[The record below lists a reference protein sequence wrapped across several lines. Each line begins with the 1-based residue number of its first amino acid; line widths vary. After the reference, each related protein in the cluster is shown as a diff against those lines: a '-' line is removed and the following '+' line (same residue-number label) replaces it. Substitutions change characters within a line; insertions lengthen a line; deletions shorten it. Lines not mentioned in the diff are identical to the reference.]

1 MYVYGNSYNFL
12 LYIHSAKNMAKPHTV
27 VLLLVFMIMFSY
39 NVLEGGAYPD
49 QVSFSRKELKP
60 EHNKLSIGGMSPSL
74 GVHVSGATNAE
85 GFSKDAE
92 IANVKTSTTSTTT
105 DTHRDVPVDLYR
117 TIIFHGHQLNKP

>member
-1 MYVYGNSYNFL
+1 MYIYGNAYNF
-12 LYIHSAKNMAKPHTV
+12 YCPSIQRKNMAKPHTV
-27 VLLLVFMIMFSY
+27 VLLLVFMIMFY

-49 QVSFSRKELKP
+49 QVAFSRKELKP
-60 EHNKLSIGGMSPSL
+60 ALAGQ
-74 GVHVSGATNAE
+74 VSGATNAE
-85 GFSKDAE
+85 GVSKDAE